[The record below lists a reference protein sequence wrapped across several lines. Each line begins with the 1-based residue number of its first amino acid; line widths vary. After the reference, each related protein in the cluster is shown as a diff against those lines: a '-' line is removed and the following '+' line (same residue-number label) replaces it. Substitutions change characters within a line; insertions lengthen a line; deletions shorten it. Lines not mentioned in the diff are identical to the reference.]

1 MSCCRGAGALFVALT
16 LALGSTPAE
25 EPLTLPRTIDRVWY
39 RSTTPKGG
47 LGGKREG
54 DLRITADTLELSSN
68 KEELVVPLGS
78 VRMISYGPLGSDVDT
93 EWVVIG
99 LEREGERSRLGL
111 RDGSRLGY
119 GGRTPEIYDALVR
132 VARERGLGQYS
143 APEGFAPYARI
154 ARQVALAVPQEFHAL
169 QHGLAV
175 LRELNVTG
183 TVVFSPAIPQGTE
196 GSGIP
201 EPERVQALASVTH
214 ATAPAWILDIR
225 EAKRGMRCSG
235 FTESGRAELQGW
247 IAEHELLGRGLVGP
261 AGLEPTAVD
270 RCAGVRG
277 TWHAA
282 AGAEPIVVDVRAAS
296 DDEFVYVLALRTH
309 ADREADERR
318 TFEQGLGTLRFAVAR
333 ARPKGAL

>member
-1 MSCCRGAGALFVALT
+1 MALVLA
-16 LALGSTPAE
+16 LALGSARAE
-25 EPLTLPRTIDRVWY
+25 EPLALPRTIDRVWY
-39 RSTTPKGG
+39 RSTTPKGD

-54 DLRITADTLELSSN
+54 DLRITADTIELSSN
-68 KEELVVPLGS
+68 KDDLVVPLGS

-99 LEREGERSRLGL
+99 LDREGKRSRLGL
-111 RDGSRLGY
+111 RDGSRMGY
-119 GGRTPEIYDALVR
+119 GGRTPEIYDALLR

-143 APEGFAPYARI
+143 APEGFTPYVRI
-154 ARQVALAVPQEFHAL
+154 AGQVALAVPEEFHAL
-169 QHGLAV
+169 QHGVAV
-175 LRELNVTG
+175 LRDLNVTG
-183 TVVFSPAIPQGTE
+183 TVLFSPAIPEGTE
-196 GSGIP
+196 GSGGVP
-201 EPERVQALASVTH
+201 EPQRVEALASVAH
-214 ATAPAWILDIR
+214 ATSPVWILDIR
-225 EAKRGMRCSG
+225 EAERGMRCSG
-235 FTESGRAELQGW
+235 FTDDGRAELQGW

-261 AGLEPTAVD
+261 PRLEPAAVD

-277 TWHAA
+277 TWRAA

-309 ADREADERR
+309 LDREPDERK